1 MGNPRRKKKDICAS
15 KEVNLDISIIEF
27 SIFKTEY
34 AVMEKSTI
42 DLQSIARSGG
52 SIKISAK
59 TKSTIDLQSIAR
71 SLTSNGELIITD
83 SAFKSTIDLQSI
95 ARSGGGK
102 VLFDFT

>member
-1 MGNPRRKKKDICAS
+1 MQ
-15 KEVNLDISIIEF
+15 
-27 SIFKTEY
+27 
-34 AVMEKSTI
+34 KSTI

-83 SAFKSTIDLQSI
+83 SASKSTIDLQSI